1 MGLNNRPMMHVL
13 WPLHHR
19 RVVQG
24 SMKATIRILRR
35 NTDGS
40 EAVEWNA
47 ATGGVSTGVTTL
59 WTGPARVQH
68 NKDWRARRRSGRG
81 DMMIQHAFRVQIPFH
96 YQDVALPF
104 IDAEDVVQILESPYD
119 PDLTRYT
126 LYVRNST
133 VGSNP
138 FNQNLLCDFDVTY
151 TEGPEQV
158 GPEFSEE

>member
-1 MGLNNRPMMHVL
+1 MGLNDRVMMHTN

-19 RVVQG
+19 RVVNG

-40 EAVEWNA
+40 EAVEWDPV
-47 ATGGVSTGVTTL
+47 TGGVSTGVTIL
-59 WTGPARVQH
+59 WTGKARVQH

-81 DMMIQHAFRVQIPFH
+81 DMMIQHAFRVQIPH
-96 YQDVALPF
+96 RGVPF
-104 IDAEDVVQILESPYD
+104 IDAEDVVQIIRSPYD
-119 PDLTRYT
+119 PDLERYT

-151 TEGPEQV
+151 TDGPEEV
-158 GPEFSEE
+158 GPEYA